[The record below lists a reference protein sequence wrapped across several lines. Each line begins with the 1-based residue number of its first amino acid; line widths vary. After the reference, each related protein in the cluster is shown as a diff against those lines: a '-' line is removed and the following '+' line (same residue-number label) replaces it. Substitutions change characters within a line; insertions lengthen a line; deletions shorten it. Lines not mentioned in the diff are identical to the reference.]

1 MAAPFDAGAFHATL
15 ISVLPPAPHTA
26 SGAAGTPVGVA
37 EVLAVA
43 VPSPM
48 ALTALIWMLYAV
60 PLVNAVLPFV
70 LKVEITSGDAVV
82 PAARVLNV
90 VPPSVE
96 YLKLVIVEPPVAPSV
111 NATDSDALD
120 AVIALIVGADGVV
133 DGIIADEE
141 VE

>member
-1 MAAPFDAGAFHATL
+1 
-15 ISVLPPAPHTA
+15 
-26 SGAAGTPVGVA
+26 
-37 EVLAVA
+37 
-43 VPSPM
+43 
-48 ALTALIWMLYAV
+48 MLYAV
-60 PLVNAVLPFV
+60 PFVNAVLPFV

-82 PAARVLNV
+82 PAARVINV

-120 AVIALIVGADGVV
+120 AVIALIVGALGDVA
-133 DGIIADEE
+133 GITAEDA

>member
-1 MAAPFDAGAFHATL
+1 
-15 ISVLPPAPHTA
+15 
-26 SGAAGTPVGVA
+26 
-37 EVLAVA
+37 
-43 VPSPM
+43 
-48 ALTALIWMLYAV
+48 MLYAV
-60 PLVNAVLPFV
+60 PFVNAVLPFV

-96 YLKLVIVEPPVAPSV
+96 YLKLVIAEPPVAPSV

-120 AVIALIVGADGVV
+120 AVIALIVGALGDVAGTTAE
-133 DGIIADEE
+133 DA